1 MSQMQEQESD
11 YCGFMCSYHV
21 EQLESTIHELK
32 GLKKVNPEFAE
43 EFKNKLIDML
53 KAV

>member
-1 MSQMQEQESD
+1 MNKQEQDYD

-21 EQLESTIHELK
+21 EKLEETLSELK

-43 EFKNKLIDML
+43 EFKQKLIGMIQ
-53 KAV
+53 AV

>member
-1 MSQMQEQESD
+1 MSD
-11 YCGFMCSYHV
+11 FCGFMCSYHV
-21 EQLESTIHELK
+21 EKLEDTISELK